1 MKAMILAAGLGT
13 RLRPLTDDR
22 PKALVKVAGKP
33 MLYWVIARLARH
45 GFTDIIINAHHFA
58 EQIKAYSAAYDGPGV
73 SLTVSVEE
81 EILDTG
87 GGVRKAAGFFNRE
100 EPFLVHNVDVL
111 TDLDLSELMK
121 AHRASE
127 TGSASSVH
135 LAPETG
141 SASSAHLASD
151 AHTAS
156 DAHRASDA
164 LVTVAVKERK
174 SSRHLLFDEE
184 YVLCGWRSNVTGETR
199 MVRPVRPSH
208 GEVTPL
214 PFMGVYAMSPH
225 ALARMKE
232 AGPFSIIDYFLDLAS
247 TGESIRAFRAEEARW
262 ADLGSA
268 ERIAAAERQFGTDWF
283 AAIG

>member
-58 EQIKAYSAAYDGPGV
+58 EQIKAYSAAYDGPDV

-87 GGVRKAAGFFNRE
+87 GGVRKAAGFFDRE

-135 LAPETG
+135 LASETG

>member
-58 EQIKAYSAAYDGPGV
+58 EQIEAYSAAYDGPGV

-87 GGVRKAAGFFNRE
+87 GGVRKAVDFFDRE

-121 AHRASE
+121 AHRAD
-127 TGSASSVH
+127 GH
-135 LAPETG
+135 AP
-141 SASSAHLASD
+141 SD
-151 AHTAS
+151 A
-156 DAHRASDA
+156 R
-164 LVTVAVKERK
+164 VTVAVKRRK
-174 SSRHLLFDEE
+174 SSRHLLLDGEE
-184 YVLCGWRSNVTGETR
+184 NLCGWRSDITAETR
-199 MVRPVRPSH
+199 MVRTPQ
-208 GEVTPL
+208 GEVSSV
-214 PFMGVYAMSPH
+214 PFMGVYAMSPG
-225 ALARMKE
+225 ALERMPQ
-232 AGPFSIIDYFLDLAS
+232 AGPFSIIDFFLDLAGD
-247 TGESIRAFRAEEARW
+247 GEGVRAFRADAARW
-262 ADLGSA
+262 ADLGSM
-268 ERIAAAERQFGTDWF
+268 ERIDAAEALFGVDWF
-283 AAIG
+283 EGLAASG

>member
-58 EQIKAYSAAYDGPGV
+58 EQIEAYSAAYDGPGV

-87 GGVRKAAGFFNRE
+87 GGVRKAAGFFDRE

-127 TGSASSVH
+127 TGSASS
-135 LAPETG
+135 
-141 SASSAHLASD
+141 
-151 AHTAS
+151 
-156 DAHRASDA
+156 AHRASAAHSASGA
-164 LVTVAVKERK
+164 LVTLAVKGRK
-174 SSRHLLFDEE
+174 SSRHLLFDR
-184 YVLCGWRSNVTGETR
+184 VGRLGGWRSDVTGETLL
-199 MVRPVRPSH
+199 VRPMADP
-208 GEVTPL
+208 VTPV
-214 PFMGVYAMSPH
+214 PFMGVYAMTP
-225 ALARMKE
+225 AVLERMTDT
-232 AGPFSIIDYFLDLAS
+232 GPFSIIDFFLDLAS
-247 TGESIRAFRAEEARW
+247 ADDGERVRAFRAEEARW
-262 ADLGSA
+262 ADLGSVDRIASA
-268 ERIAAAERQFGTDWF
+268 ERLFGTDWF
-283 AAIG
+283 EGLE

>member
-13 RLRPLTDDR
+13 RLRPATDDR
-22 PKALVKVAGKP
+22 PKALVKVAGRP
-33 MLYWVIARLARH
+33 MADWVIRRLARH

-58 EQIKAYSAAYDGPGV
+58 EQIEAYATGRDHAGV

-81 EILDTG
+81 EILGTG
-87 GGVRKAAGFFNRE
+87 GGVRKASWFFGD

-111 TDLDLSELMK
+111 TDLDLSGLMK
-121 AHRASE
+121 
-127 TGSASSVH
+127 
-135 LAPETG
+135 
-141 SASSAHLASD
+141 
-151 AHTAS
+151 
-156 DAHRASDA
+156 AHRASDA

-174 SSRHLLFDEE
+174 SSRHLLFDQED
-184 YVLCGWRSNVTGETR
+184 VLCGWRSDVNGETR

-232 AGPFSIIDYFLDLAS
+232 AGPFSIIDFFLDLAG
-247 TGESIRAFRAEEARW
+247 TGESIWAFRAEEARW

-283 AAIG
+283 SSLV